1 MYDSIVIGCGVVGAA
16 TACALSRYRLNIGI
30 LEAENDVAMGTTKA
44 NSAIVHA
51 GYDPKPGT
59 LMARL
64 NVEGAAMM
72 PDLCARLD
80 VPYRQAGSLVL
91 AFDKQDLAHLQKLY
105 DRGVRNDVP
114 GLALWD
120 AETLHKEEPNVSDGA
135 CGALYAPTAGIVSPW
150 ELCLAL
156 AETAVRNGAQLHLQ
170 NRVKAIEPTQ
180 DGFLVTTD
188 RGQYHTR
195 TVLNAAGIHADA
207 VHNLVCKPEFTITP
221 NRGQYFLLDKSQGN
235 LVKHV
240 IFQCPTAAGK
250 GVLVSPTVHGNLII
264 GPDAVDAGDVATTGT
279 GLAFVK
285 TQAAR
290 SVPGVDYRQNIR
302 NFAGLRAIADQDDF
316 ILRQAVDTP
325 GFFDLAG
332 IKSPGLT
339 AAPAIG
345 RYAAELL
352 RQSGMDLK
360 EKTEFMDMR
369 RVTRFRHMDAAQRAA
384 VIAQN
389 PAYAHVICRCETV
402 TEGEIL
408 DCLQGPIPPVS
419 IDGVKRRVGA
429 GMGRCQGGFCGPRVL
444 EILAKAQQRPWE
456 SVEQDGV
463 GSYILTGKTKE
474 GTP

>member
-1 MYDSIVIGCGVVGAA
+1 MYDCIIIGCGVVGAA
-16 TACALSRYRLNIGI
+16 TAYALSHYRLNIGI

-51 GYDPKPGT
+51 GYDPQPGT

-64 NVEGAAMM
+64 NVEGASMM
-72 PDLCARLD
+72 PGLCARLD
-80 VPYRQAGSLVL
+80 IPYRQTGSLVL

-105 DRGVRNDVP
+105 DRGVQNGVP

-120 AETLHKEEPNVSDGA
+120 AETLHEAEPNVSDTA

-156 AETAVRNGAQLHLQ
+156 AETAVRNGARLHLQ
-170 NRVKAIEPTQ
+170 NRVKAIEKTE

-188 RGQYHTR
+188 RGQHETR
-195 TVLNAAGIHADA
+195 TVFNAAGIHADA
-207 VHNLVCKPEFTITP
+207 VHNLVCRPDFTITP
-221 NRGQYFLLDKSQGN
+221 NRGQYFLLDKSQGD

-250 GVLVSPTVHGNLII
+250 GVLVAPTVHGNLIV
-264 GPDAVDAGDVATTGT
+264 GPDAADARDASTTGA

-285 TQAAR
+285 AQAAK
-290 SVPGVDYRQNIR
+290 SVPGADYRQNIR
-302 NFAGLRAIADQDDF
+302 NFAGLRAIADREDF
-316 ILRQAVDTP
+316 ILRQVTDTP

-352 RQSGMDLK
+352 RQSGMVLT
-360 EKTEFMDMR
+360 EKTEIVDTR
-369 RVTRFRHMDAAQRAA
+369 HVTRFRHMDAAQRAA
-384 VIAQN
+384 LIAQN

-463 GSYILTGKTKE
+463 GSYILTGQTKE